1 MEPGNTAD
9 GMMDA
14 EAFLDFS
21 RRLKSL
27 REQLD
32 DANVSSEQRARWQR
46 KLIAVSDAGARDLD
60 RATVQL
66 NRFEA
71 EVRRSLG
78 R

>member
-1 MEPGNTAD
+1 
-9 GMMDA
+9 MDA

-21 RRLKSL
+21 RRLKLL
-27 REQLD
+27 RGQLD
-32 DANVSSEQRARWQR
+32 DANVSGEQRARWQR
-46 KLIAVSDAGARDLD
+46 KLIAVSDAGTRDLD

>member
-1 MEPGNTAD
+1 
-9 GMMDA
+9 MDA

-21 RRLKSL
+21 RRLKLL

-32 DANVSSEQRARWQR
+32 DANVSGEQRARWQR
-46 KLIAVSDAGARDLD
+46 KLIAVSDAGTRDLD